1 MHINNIKNIFFLLLF
16 LKIFSQNL
24 AANNSLSIQNIS
36 LNAAYMADGSVIV
49 SLADSETDIIQYVND
64 SNISK
69 IQIELYSKLPEV
81 SGLANMLSNDILLNS
96 SQIISDVDLNT
107 WTMIVDGQL
116 MEYEDQGQ
124 AVQYELVAIILV
136 DDEACKKPVI
146 VDINPYVPYP
156 AATCGAA
163 AFESDCPGDMS
174 ETPVQLNTSYSFR
187 GLDLEV
193 LPGDKAILHLPFGG
207 FMVELNITEALFFNG
222 CNEIVRGVVEGD
234 ATDASGLLATQ
245 YVTNKKS
252 LLFPGGGAEICLPPP
267 PPPAET
273 EEDPEVNQDALNYV
287 NENIGSLTA
296 SISSAATNLT
306 SEINGLISTKSIECD
321 SIRTDMDGII
331 NDAALG
337 IPETLIKGDAPDFKY
352 FSEGLSEHF
361 IEAPSLIQNQ
371 IERVPEIIQ
380 LESHHVDLYNCDV
393 ELTQLN
399 IALSGATS
407 LPSNYIEIIL
417 YQISLWTGY
426 ELNLYSTDSEKF
438 NEWIIA
444 QLALIAAGDLTE
456 TGNFRSSSDPVLS
469 YVSDEELTTELNSEL
484 AEVFRVDV
492 SDRFQPSVVVS
503 TKKSGIKETIHLFN
517 ESFNKNG
524 YLINGVDRVYYERDI
539 AEKSKRLKS
548 MNGDVLTL
556 PISLFNQNSSKPYNI
571 ILEKIEISALLGAR
585 ITSAIVIEDTKNG
598 QDIIF
603 RGENLVFGPGGFESE
618 LDSKLSLAE
627 DYTIRLNNAAALHLL
642 TNSDPD
648 KGTYVTW
655 NCEGFQSIRVE
666 SEVEFCPDFVKMVN
680 PDGTVNQEEHY
691 RLEVDLQIDN
701 WNDFHIGFSASEPFV
716 LTKYETVTWRAEHIV
731 LDFSTALTDPNGVIF
746 GYESPF
752 LNPVSNTLENEWEGF
767 YVQGLEA
774 TIPGDFTGDVGE
786 GMSEFIIN
794 VDLAIIDDTGFTGR
808 GGAGGNPNVD
818 LISIGE
824 GNLNGWAFSVNNF
837 QLEVIQNNFAGTSF
851 GGEIQLPILNEPL
864 TYTADIYPDDIY
876 EFTVGGI
883 NGTRY
888 SELFKAELSLTNS
901 EITIS
906 KDELGFHTTAYLN
919 GGVAFDAGL
928 TSASGF
934 AELSIPDVKFEGLK
948 LQNRAP
954 YLNAGIWDTDGN
966 LGGSIGGFSITLD
979 DIDVAEVNDPLETGI
994 DFNLLLVL
1002 NENGDEDMSISAEGA
1017 FGIVGRMNQA
1027 GGRQRW
1033 LFDRFEMHGLGIDAP
1048 IGTIAHIR
1056 GELAWE
1062 NNNDPMWGNFV
1073 RGGFE
1078 VELNAVADITVSGIG
1093 QFGSMPNGDKY
1104 FYVDV
1109 LSSLPVDIPAGP
1121 IQFNGLGLGL
1131 YRNMTYDNTAVNVD
1145 DLLSP
1150 PNSNAGTLIS
1160 SPGESLTS
1168 GVYAYQADISFGI
1181 KGIAQFKAAN
1191 ERLVN
1196 GTIGIGA
1203 EFSGTS
1209 IQKLY
1214 LDGTVQFLADLN
1226 NDLPSGP
1233 APSNPNAPTVPG
1245 MPGKKIPLA
1254 AYAAFRMDFGQN
1266 KFTGDLAA
1274 YLNTPLIY
1282 GSSGMNNDGKLVDG
1296 KIHFAPNE
1304 WYIKLGKPGVVDPA
1318 AITIDI
1324 APVPPIRATAYF
1336 QVGTDTDP
1344 MSDVPQQVLD
1354 LAYTASR
1361 NESLMTS
1368 GQGMV
1373 AGAKLE
1379 IDGGIGVDGL
1389 VQVDVHAIAGFDV
1402 MLRNYQGVSCSNG
1415 PNAGEEIGINGWYA
1429 TGQLYAL
1436 LEGTLSVFG
1445 VNILSAGVA
1454 ALIQAQMPNPF
1465 FADATVGVRA
1475 QVGPLVVRKSLT
1487 LTLGETCVLQGDTPA
1502 AVFGA
1507 EVVSAI
1513 TPGDHELDVSVV
1525 AQPTAYFNFPLGQ
1538 NFTMA
1543 NFSGGTSTFRVDFE
1557 SVEISGGISAYTE
1570 VSDDKMSLKIFPYTS
1585 FPESNEVTIT
1595 VNVKLYQDGS
1605 PVPGGIQ
1612 SKYVTFTT
1620 GERIENIPASNVK
1633 YAYPFNEMDYYYKD
1647 QFQNNFI
1654 ELNAGQRYLFEG
1666 QEVIG
1671 ILKSQ
1676 GRLNPNALIA
1686 TLGGSTYP
1694 VSEIEIPI
1702 NYNISNNKIEY
1713 QLPSEALSEEKY
1725 LFQVV
1730 RVTASGEREVLHTI
1744 RFGVS
1749 AYDSFEQ
1756 VVQELEDSYN
1766 STSDWYSLSDE
1777 HIFTVKNRELL
1788 DVNLNIG
1795 HSVER
1800 DFLEQFD
1807 QFDKCFLCFN
1817 EVAEFLACYEVP
1829 DFIFRIKALRV
1840 GYESNYRNLHSDLRA
1855 LIDDCVT
1862 EICGDSSQG
1871 VPTECDS
1878 DLDGG
1883 FGFDDGCEIDN
1894 FQDLPSGTYRINLKY
1909 QIPGGQSFEYNI
1921 NHQF

>member
-1 MHINNIKNIFFLLLF
+1 
-16 LKIFSQNL
+16 
-24 AANNSLSIQNIS
+24 
-36 LNAAYMADGSVIV
+36 MADGSVIV
-49 SLADSETDIIQYVND
+49 SLADSETDILQYVND

-69 IQIELYSKLPEV
+69 IQIELYSKLPDV
-81 SGLANMLSNDILLNS
+81 SGLANMLSNDMLLNS
-96 SQIISDVDLNT
+96 SQTISDVDLHS

-116 MEYEDQGQ
+116 MEYEGQGQ
-124 AVQYELVAIILV
+124 AGQYELVALILV
-136 DDEACKKPVI
+136 DDEACKEPVI
-146 VDINPYVPYP
+146 LNINPYVSSP

-163 AFESDCPGDMS
+163 AFESDCPMEMC

-193 LPGDKAILHLPFGG
+193 LPGDKANLHLPFGG

-245 YVTNKKS
+245 YITNKKS
-252 LLFPGGGAEICLPPP
+252 LLFAGGGAEICLPPP

-399 IALSGATS
+399 VALSGATS

-426 ELNLYSTDSEKF
+426 ELNLYSTDSDKF

-585 ITSAIVIEDTKNG
+585 ITAAIVIEDTKNG

-691 RLEVDLQIDN
+691 RLEVNLQIDD

-883 NGTRY
+883 NETRY

-934 AELSIPDVKFEGLK
+934 AEFSIPDVKFEGLM

-1017 FGIVGRMNQA
+1017 FGIVGRMNQD

-1048 IGTIAHIR
+1048 IGTIAHIK
-1056 GELAWE
+1056 GDLAWE

-1104 FYVDV
+1104 FYIDV

-1150 PNSNAGTLIS
+1150 PNSNAETLIS

-1203 EFSGTS
+1203 EFSGTA
-1209 IQKLY
+1209 IQQLY

-1266 KFTGDLAA
+1266 IFTGDLAA

-1379 IDGGIGVDGL
+1379 IDGGIGVDGSI
-1389 VQVDVHAIAGFDV
+1389 VQVDVRATAGFDV

-1436 LEGTLSVFG
+1436 LEGTLSAFG

-1513 TPGDHELDVSVV
+1513 TPGDHEMDVSVV
-1525 AQPTAYFNFPLGQ
+1525 AQPTAYFNFPIGQ

-1620 GERIENIPASNVK
+1620 GERIENIPASNVR

-1749 AYDSFEQ
+1749 AYGTFSQKIEDLEANFNSSLELFEYGSEALSLYE
-1756 VVQELEDSYN
+1756 VEHLVTADFKINYGQEN
-1766 STSDWYSLSDE
+1766 QFLS
-1777 HIFTVKNRELL
+1777 
-1788 DVNLNIG
+1788 
-1795 HSVER
+1795 
-1800 DFLEQFD
+1800 QFD
-1807 QFDKCFLCFN
+1807 QFGNCTQCDLSNLISETLRNIDIDKLGFVSGGVKLTF
-1817 EVAEFLACYEVP
+1817 ERE
-1829 DFIFRIKALRV
+1829 
-1840 GYESNYRNLHSDLRA
+1840 YRNLYNDFQAYVLQCIYSEYGSQADFSSCTFDSFAGLPNSSYP
-1855 LIDDCVT
+1855 ID
-1862 EICGDSSQG
+1862 
-1871 VPTECDS
+1871 
-1878 DLDGG
+1878 
-1883 FGFDDGCEIDN
+1883 F
-1894 FQDLPSGTYRINLKY
+1894 KY
-1909 QIPGGQSFEYNI
+1909 QIPGGSFVEKIISY
-1921 NHQF
+1921 